1 MTVAM
6 DKFGR
11 ILIPKKLREA
21 LHLQPDE
28 PLDLVIEN
36 GALRVSATRSE
47 VNLQRV
53 GHILVAETQP
63 LFGPT
68 AAPDGLGPLE
78 DTNTLDAIRDERL
91 ESLVRW

>member
-36 GALRVSATRSE
+36 GALRVSATCSE
-47 VNLQRV
+47 VSLQRV

-63 LFGPT
+63 L
-68 AAPDGLGPLE
+68 E
-78 DTNTLDAIRDERL
+78 ETNTLDEIRDERL
-91 ESLVRW
+91 EALARW